1 MPELFIA
8 MIILFVY
15 TIILSLYD
23 GITSKK
29 QEKCDNNTAKKVI
42 FISNI
47 IVISISVMCVILS
60 AFTLITAK
68 TGDIPENSDGKYLD
82 IHDFGIAD
90 KITETGY
97 KYSDK
102 EIPNK
107 ITVKKTVTAQLTLTH
122 EHYDIGDK
130 SVFIFQ
136 DILEYKNEKT
146 ALKVAE
152 LLSSREYEHY
162 KEYQTEG
169 FSKVYISDEDIIA
182 AIDNTVYRVTIITEK
197 SKKTRTHR
205 GALITKSVARHAF
218 YNYFCLF
225 SISSSLR
232 ASRFCIGFP
241 PIAADIVP
249 VSSETTIA
257 IASFFIEISPKAF
270 DVLTDITFPLF
281 LYLVTLLSLTI
292 VLYNI

>member
-1 MPELFIA
+1 MIKYNKIIRILPSATIILGFINSIITDDITYNAFESLPFFANLQYKIITMPELFIA
-8 MIILFVY
+8 MIILFAY
-15 TIILSLYD
+15 TIIMYLYD
-23 GITSKK
+23 DIASKK
-29 QEKCDNNTAKKVI
+29 KEKCDNTTAKKVI

-47 IVISISVMCVILS
+47 IVISLSVICVILS
-60 AFTLITAK
+60 SITLITTK

-130 SVFIFQ
+130 SVTIFQ

-162 KEYQTEG
+162 NEHQTEG

-182 AIDNTVYRVTIITEK
+182 VIDNTVYRVTIITEK
-197 SKKTRTHR
+197 SLAPDTEQLLEIIKSKK
-205 GALITKSVARHAF
+205 
-218 YNYFCLF
+218 
-225 SISSSLR
+225 
-232 ASRFCIGFP
+232 
-241 PIAADIVP
+241 
-249 VSSETTIA
+249 
-257 IASFFIEISPKAF
+257 
-270 DVLTDITFPLF
+270 
-281 LYLVTLLSLTI
+281 
-292 VLYNI
+292 